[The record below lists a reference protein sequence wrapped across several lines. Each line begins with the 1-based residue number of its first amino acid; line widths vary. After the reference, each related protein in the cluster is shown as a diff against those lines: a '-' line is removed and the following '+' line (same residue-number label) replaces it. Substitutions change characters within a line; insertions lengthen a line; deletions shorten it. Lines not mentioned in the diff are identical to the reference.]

1 MFCILAKTQA
11 RFFVTLLGKKIVS
24 QTRAVRFSVRGFGR
38 ALFYLQR
45 SKVFM
50 PDYKRLYHK
59 MFNKVTDI
67 IEELQNLQQEVEE
80 EYISNDTNCKK
91 FEPKTKLRLVK
102 KTDE

>member
-1 MFCILAKTQA
+1 
-11 RFFVTLLGKKIVS
+11 
-24 QTRAVRFSVRGFGR
+24 
-38 ALFYLQR
+38 
-45 SKVFM
+45 M